1 MFADLRLAW
10 RRLIKAPGFTVT
22 AVMILTFAI
31 GANAAVF
38 SIADAA
44 LFRPL
49 PYRDPD
55 NLYLLRMTDQRTGK
69 LYGGPVPYRYLRAID
84 QNRPHGSEVGIYE
97 ASRTA
102 IIGPGEAHAIYM
114 FAVTDNYFR
123 LLGVRPARGRL
134 FDASDVNGSG
144 RPAMLSYAT
153 WRQRFGGA
161 EQIIGRPIKI
171 GPITY
176 DIIGILPS
184 GFLFPSASTQ
194 PLELATVMP
203 QPAAGS
209 SGGAIEPILR
219 PGPGVTRE
227 QAQAEINALIA
238 PLAAENPQTVDS
250 RLALVDVKSVLYP
263 AGRQIM
269 AFLLAGSALV
279 LLLGCASLAILFL
292 ARIKRSDQEIGIRI
306 ALGASRARL
315 VRPLIFEAAIISAA
329 GAVFAVLMT
338 MATFDALL
346 RQVPRIAYGNATV
359 GVDLRVI
366 VFALALWFLVTA
378 GFSIAMALR
387 STRFDAQALIQGRRR
402 GVTRGGRFG
411 RPLIAIQVALAIALT
426 FGAAVAGRAFLS
438 VMRIPLGFNQDNV
451 VTVNFMPDAKTGAE
465 RQAVYIR
472 AIENATS
479 HSEVI
484 SAGAIYALPLSG
496 AAPFGAMRM
505 DGSDKNVGG
514 IVHVLPGYFETISI
528 PLLRGRTLNRDDA
541 RGGADVAVI
550 TDSAARILFPG
561 RDPIGGSFSNSRGRR
576 FTVVGAVADIRNSL
590 DREPE
595 PLAYV
600 IPQDETRVMTLVIRA
615 QSRKESTV
623 AAIRRGIGGI
633 APGRLVEARWWNDSI
648 QGMTAYRN
656 PRFQTLVFGTFAGLA
671 LLLIALGTFGVVSF
685 SVAARTRE
693 IGVRM
698 ALGATPRSLVGM
710 MVGQT
715 LAPIAAGLIL
725 GLVLTRWLSKLAE
738 AQLYKVETNDPVMT
752 VIAALVV
759 IAIAV
764 LAAYAP
770 ARRASRIDPLAV
782 LRAE

>member
-1 MFADLRLAW
+1 
-10 RRLIKAPGFTVT
+10 
-22 AVMILTFAI
+22 
-31 GANAAVF
+31 
-38 SIADAA
+38 
-44 LFRPL
+44 
-49 PYRDPD
+49 
-55 NLYLLRMTDQRTGK
+55 
-69 LYGGPVPYRYLRAID
+69 
-84 QNRPHGSEVGIYE
+84 
-97 ASRTA
+97 
-102 IIGPGEAHAIYM
+102 
-114 FAVTDNYFR
+114 
-123 LLGVRPARGRL
+123 
-134 FDASDVNGSG
+134 
-144 RPAMLSYAT
+144 
-153 WRQRFGGA
+153 
-161 EQIIGRPIKI
+161 
-171 GPITY
+171 
-176 DIIGILPS
+176 
-184 GFLFPSASTQ
+184 
-194 PLELATVMP
+194 
-203 QPAAGS
+203 
-209 SGGAIEPILR
+209 
-219 PGPGVTRE
+219 
-227 QAQAEINALIA
+227 
-238 PLAAENPQTVDS
+238 
-250 RLALVDVKSVLYP
+250 
-263 AGRQIM
+263 
-269 AFLLAGSALV
+269 
-279 LLLGCASLAILFL
+279 
-292 ARIKRSDQEIGIRI
+292 
-306 ALGASRARL
+306 
-315 VRPLIFEAAIISAA
+315 
-329 GAVFAVLMT
+329 
-338 MATFDALL
+338 
-346 RQVPRIAYGNATV
+346 
-359 GVDLRVI
+359 
-366 VFALALWFLVTA
+366 
-378 GFSIAMALR
+378 
-387 STRFDAQALIQGRRR
+387 
-402 GVTRGGRFG
+402 
-411 RPLIAIQVALAIALT
+411 
-426 FGAAVAGRAFLS
+426 
-438 VMRIPLGFNQDNV
+438 
-451 VTVNFMPDAKTGAE
+451 
-465 RQAVYIR
+465 
-472 AIENATS
+472 
-479 HSEVI
+479 
-484 SAGAIYALPLSG
+484 
-496 AAPFGAMRM
+496 M

-738 AQLYKVETNDPVMT
+738 AQLYKVETNDPIMT